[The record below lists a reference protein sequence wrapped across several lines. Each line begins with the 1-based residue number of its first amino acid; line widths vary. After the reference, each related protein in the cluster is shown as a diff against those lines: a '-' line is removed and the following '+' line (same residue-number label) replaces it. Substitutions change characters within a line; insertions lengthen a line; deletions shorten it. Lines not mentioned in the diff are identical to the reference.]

1 MRLNKAQIFLI
12 ASALVAFF
20 IMYFGCE
27 SKPKNVRDLEKSRS
41 LTLQVTSVQNIIRE
55 AQKTL
60 SPDKISTIETLQM
73 QLEKDTAKQVEI
85 LEMLSSKWYE
95 YGHPA
100 IAGHYAEEI
109 ALKKN
114 TEDSWSIA
122 GTTYSL
128 GLKTSKTEKDKD
140 FCREKAINAFEKA
153 TSLNPSNISHRINS
167 AICYTEHPLK
177 DNPMQGILMLR
188 ELNTKYPDNISVI
201 NQLARLAIK
210 TNQIDRAIE
219 RLNQALKLDPKNKT
233 TNCLLAEVY
242 EIKGDAT
249 KSNEFKE
256 KCLK

>member
-1 MRLNKAQIFLI
+1 MQLSKAQILLI
-12 ASALVAFF
+12 AFALVAFF
-20 IMYFGCE
+20 TMYFGCE
-27 SKPKNVRDLEKSRS
+27 SRPKNVRELEKSRS
-41 LTLQVTSVQNIIRE
+41 LNMQVTSVQNIIRE

-73 QLEKDTAKQVEI
+73 QLEKDTARQVEI

-95 YGHPA
+95 YGFA
-100 IAGHYAEEI
+100 SIAGHYAEEI
-109 ALKKN
+109 AVKKN
-114 TEDSWSIA
+114 SEESWSIA

-128 GLKTSKTEKDKD
+128 GLKSSKTEKEKD

-153 TSLNPSNISHRINS
+153 TSLNPGNISHQINS
-167 AICYTEHPLK
+167 AICYTEHPSK
-177 DNPMQGILMLR
+177 ENPMQGILMLR
-188 ELNTKYPDNISVI
+188 ELNTKYPENISVI

-210 TNQIDRAIE
+210 TNQIDRALE

-242 EIKGDAT
+242 EIKGDAAQ
-249 KSNEFKE
+249 SREFKE